1 METGHLGF
9 EQIVMQFYAQNMVI
23 ALPLT
28 ILLIKIVVRFVAREA
43 AKDIFRSLLV
53 LPLDLI
59 YVAFGLLLAGMTG
72 RVPMFVSHYGNPK
85 SAIEA
90 GFIIGVCLFVVA
102 CLVTWIDRGI
112 RVLWQKFYAAW
123 MLAVQLQV
131 THPDEQLFLVGSPH
145 PPIKRVAVVYLWM
158 FVYWAMMISLASG
171 EVILAMTS
179 LAIILKRLQ

>member
-1 METGHLGF
+1 MDIGHLGF

-43 AKDIFRSLLV
+43 PKDIFRSLLV

-72 RVPMFVSHYGNPK
+72 RIPTFVSHYGNPK

-90 GFIIGVCLFVVA
+90 GFIIGIFLFVVA
-102 CLVTWIDRGI
+102 CFVTWIESGI

-123 MLAVQLQV
+123 VLVVQLRG
-131 THPDEQLFLVGSPH
+131 TRPDEQLFLVGTPH
-145 PPIKRVAVVYLWM
+145 PPIKKIAVVYLWM
-158 FVYWAMMISLASG
+158 FVYWAMMISLASV
-171 EVILAMTS
+171 EVISSMM
-179 LAIILKRLQ
+179 